1 MGILFRLFSGEKSLG
16 MEKIFFKK
24 SSNAIKY
31 VGVFLL
37 IYSRLFWCRISVEDF
52 EAFPTL
58 FSSKREKVA
67 YLIIYFCPLWHF
79 PSHCHKRLL
88 TGFCL
93 FGQGW
98 AFRSTLSL
106 THTNFPS
113 GHKSLFWRRV
123 SVTKHG
129 AIYIV
134 VEHKGSI
141 SNMYSQIMAFS
152 YLIFSNALL
161 ENLSKWCLWTCMLLK
176 TKCSPIITVKP
187 CHVETYYDLWTY
199 FYLTHVEQ
207 WHKQYYFKHKLY
219 INLARDLN

>member
-1 MGILFRLFSGEKSLG
+1 MDLCSVDFYVERAKISRTFNHGAFWNKLNIYPSARLGKKIAWEFFFVCSQEKSPWEWRKK
-16 MEKIFFKK
+16 EKKK

-98 AFRSTLSL
+98 AFRSTLSH
-106 THTNFPS
+106 THTKNFPS
-113 GHKSLFWRRV
+113 GHKALFWRRV

-129 AIYIV
+129 AI
-134 VEHKGSI
+134 
-141 SNMYSQIMAFS
+141 
-152 YLIFSNALL
+152 
-161 ENLSKWCLWTCMLLK
+161 
-176 TKCSPIITVKP
+176 
-187 CHVETYYDLWTY
+187 
-199 FYLTHVEQ
+199 
-207 WHKQYYFKHKLY
+207 
-219 INLARDLN
+219 